1 MPFGSTVFVLA
12 GPNGAG
18 KTSLYYHEAPNVP
31 RVNGDTLLH
40 EGHAPQDVEAILRQ
54 QLEELTEQRASFIIE
69 TNAAAERDYALLASL
84 KKSGYRIECR
94 YVGLE
99 SVRMCLQRV
108 AQRVAQGGHDVPPAF
123 IQHRY
128 ENGLSLLKAN
138 YRLFDRLQLYDNSAE
153 QPEKVA
159 DFIPGMVPRLFS
171 LMPAWATPVV
181 IHITKMEALYAK
193 LHK

>member
-1 MPFGSTVFVLA
+1 MASVSTVFVLA

-18 KTSLYYHEAPNVP
+18 KTTLYQHEAPDVP
-31 RVNGDTLLH
+31 RVNGDTLLQ
-40 EGHAPQDVEAILRQ
+40 EGRAPQEVEAVLRQ
-54 QLEELTEQRASFIIE
+54 QLEELTGQRASFIIE

-99 SVRMCLQRV
+99 SVRMCEQRV

-128 ENGLSLLKAN
+128 KNGLSLLKTN
-138 YRLFDRLQLYDNSAE
+138 
-153 QPEKVA
+153 
-159 DFIPGMVPRLFS
+159 
-171 LMPAWATPVV
+171 
-181 IHITKMEALYAK
+181 
-193 LHK
+193 